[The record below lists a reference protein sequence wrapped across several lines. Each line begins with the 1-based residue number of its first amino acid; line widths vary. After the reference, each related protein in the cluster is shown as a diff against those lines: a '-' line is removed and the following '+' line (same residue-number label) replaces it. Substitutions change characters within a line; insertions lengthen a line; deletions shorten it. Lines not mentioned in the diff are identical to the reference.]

1 LRGDC
6 LLAAP
11 RPPGNPASSAG
22 VGPKRHL
29 RSREEGAKAIAEA
42 AHKAL
47 AFEKNN
53 DTEQAQTWRRIE
65 AALIEIRG
73 PRNS

>member
-1 LRGDC
+1 MDATQIQRYARQLYE
-6 LLAAP
+6 
-11 RPPGNPASSAG
+11 
-22 VGPKRHL
+22 VQ
-29 RSREEGAKAIAEA
+29 GAKAIADA

-47 AFEKNN
+47 AFEMNN

>member
-1 LRGDC
+1 MDATQIQRYARQLY
-6 LLAAP
+6 
-11 RPPGNPASSAG
+11 
-22 VGPKRHL
+22 
-29 RSREEGAKAIAEA
+29 EMQGAKAIPEA